1 MGLRYRVTLER
12 PCCAGGE
19 DALCEVL
26 TPCTEI
32 VCYKGGTSMHVSVN
46 IPCTLIYNQ
55 SMYVE
60 WPMH

>member
-1 MGLRYRVTLER
+1 M
-12 PCCAGGE
+12 GGE

-26 TPCTEI
+26 TACTEI